1 MSVQKEAHSPLL
13 PRIQFFRR
21 QRLKEFGTD
30 VYLSLQSARLP
41 IALGALDCNQ
51 ANYGFRPTR
60 NDDLLTAASLLN
72 QL

>member
-1 MSVQKEAHSPLL
+1 
-13 PRIQFFRR
+13 
-21 QRLKEFGTD
+21 
-30 VYLSLQSARLP
+30 
-41 IALGALDCNQ
+41 LDCNQ